1 MRLLPATLSIYLGKQ
16 FIKNVLIIFG
26 VLMTIIFLADFIEA
40 LRRGGDREDMT
51 IGILI
56 QMVLLRLPT
65 LSMKLLPFIALF
77 GAMLTFFRLAKTSE
91 LAVIRA
97 TGVSIWQFL
106 FPALAIAFA
115 FGLLVLTVINPI
127 AAAMQAQNDRMEAKY
142 FERHS
147 NLLTLSTNDLWLR
160 QIDDDGLSVIH
171 ARGVVNQGIDLAD
184 VIIFQYEGDSEIF
197 TRRIDADRA
206 RLRPGYWELHN
217 VVVTG
222 PNRPAERHTRLEL
235 PTSLTVLQIQESFA
249 SPATL
254 SFWDLPDFIATLEH
268 AGFSGDRHRLY
279 FYSLIAGPILL
290 LAMVLVAATFSL
302 RSLRQGRTVLMV
314 LGGIITGFV
323 FYFMTDIIY
332 ALGLAG
338 NLPVLLAAF
347 IPAAA
352 ITLFGL
358 AMMFHLEDG

>member
-1 MRLLPATLSIYLGKQ
+1 MIQLPNTLSVYLGKQ
-16 FIKNVLIIFG
+16 FLKNTAIIFG
-26 VLMTIIFLADFIEA
+26 VLMTIVFLADFIEA
-40 LRRGGDREDMT
+40 LRRGGDRDDMT
-51 IGILI
+51 IGI
-56 QMVLLRLPT
+56 
-65 LSMKLLPFIALF
+65 LLPFIALF

-106 FPALAIAFA
+106 FPALSIAFA
-115 FGLLVLTVINPI
+115 FGILVLTVINPI
-127 AAAMQAQNDRMEAKY
+127 AAAMQAENDRMEAKY
-142 FERHS
+142 FERQS

-160 QIDDDGLSVIH
+160 QVDEDGLSVIH
-171 ARGVVNQGIDLAD
+171 ARGVVNQGIDLTD
-184 VIIFQYEGDSEIF
+184 VIIFQYDRGDIF
-197 TRRIDADRA
+197 TGRLDADKA
-206 RLRPGYWELHN
+206 RLRPGYWDLEN
-217 VVVTG
+217 VVITG
-222 PNRPAERHTRLEL
+222 PNRPAERRERLEV
-235 PTSLTVLQIQESFA
+235 PTSLTLLQIQESFA

-254 SFWDLPDFIATLEH
+254 SFWDLPSFIATLEK

-302 RSLRQGRTVLMV
+302 RSLRQGRTVMMV
-314 LGGIITGFV
+314 LGGIVTGFV

>member
-1 MRLLPATLSIYLGKQ
+1 MIQLPNTLSVYLGKQ
-16 FIKNVLIIFG
+16 FLKNTAIIFG
-26 VLMTIIFLADFIEA
+26 VLMTIVFLADFIEA
-40 LRRGGDREDMT
+40 LRRGGDRDDMT
-51 IGILI
+51 IG
-56 QMVLLRLPT
+56 M
-65 LSMKLLPFIALF
+65 LPFIALF

-106 FPALAIAFA
+106 FPALSIAFA
-115 FGLLVLTVINPI
+115 FGILVLTVINPI
-127 AAAMQAQNDRMEAKY
+127 AAAMQAENDRMEAKY
-142 FERHS
+142 FERQS

-160 QIDDDGLSVIH
+160 QVDEDGLSVIH
-171 ARGVVNQGIDLAD
+171 ARGVVNQGIDLTD
-184 VIIFQYEGDSEIF
+184 VIIFQYDRGDIF
-197 TRRIDADRA
+197 TGRLDADKA
-206 RLRPGYWELHN
+206 RLRPGYWDLEN
-217 VVVTG
+217 VVITG
-222 PNRPAERHTRLEL
+222 PNRPAERRERLEV
-235 PTSLTVLQIQESFA
+235 PTSLTLLQIQESFA

-254 SFWDLPDFIATLEH
+254 SFWDLPSFIATLEK

-302 RSLRQGRTVLMV
+302 RSLRQGRTVMMV
-314 LGGIITGFV
+314 LGGIVTGFV